1 MRALTWMR
9 KRPKTLASTAGVLI
23 GTVALTG
30 MAVAYDGLPTTKVDL
45 NDAGVW
51 LTKASSLLVGHF
63 NNASTVIDGGLRTSG
78 EDFDILQD
86 EQNVLV
92 VDGGNDTVTAVD
104 PATVTLAD
112 SAPIP
117 GDAKVSLGGTTTAIL
132 DRASGF
138 LWVTPVNELSGF
150 DLKAADPL
158 AKLGKKADATVGR
171 DGTVYAVS
179 AERSEVL
186 TARID
191 AQGEIST
198 AESRLEEFGKG
209 AEPTITAVGETPVVL
224 DATSGVVQ
232 TPGGFRTEIADAE
245 SAVLQ
250 YPSAQ
255 ADAVTL
261 ATTSHLVHVPLDGSE
276 VQEVSTNG
284 QGNPA
289 TPVSLRGCTYGAWAG
304 SARFVRDCAG
314 ESADINEQIPG
325 AQKAQQLTFRVNRDV
340 IVLNDVLT
348 GAAWMADESLKQVD
362 DWSVLTPPEGNE
374 EDEENTSEET
384 VETTLPE
391 RTEKNTPPTAED
403 DRFGVRPGGT
413 TMLPAVDND
422 NDPDGDVL
430 VASLADR
437 QPKVGNV
444 QPVLGGGALQ
454 IMTEED
460 AKGSATFRY
469 EIDDGRGGTDTAN
482 ITVDVHDWD
491 TNGAPKPK
499 RVTKLAVETGG
510 TVSYNILPDWID
522 PDGDDIYLQSVTPA
536 AGDEVDF
543 TTDGQITYRAV
554 ASLQG
559 RKKVELVVADSLG
572 EVATSSIYITV
583 KPQGS
588 MDPRTNADHVI
599 TRVNEPVTVSP
610 LANDSSAG
618 REQLRLTNVD
628 AVEGAEMTPDY
639 PNKQFSFR
647 SASPG
652 VYYVQY
658 LASAGAKS
666 AIGIVRVDVLDESQT
681 DQPPV
686 AVRDVALLPSGKEA
700 LIGVLAND
708 SDPAGGVLVVQ
719 SVTVPPHSG
728 ISVSVLNHETL
739 RITDQGALDAQVRIR
754 YRISNGTHSAE
765 GDVIVVPIPSA
776 SKLLPPV
783 ANDDEA
789 VVRVGDVVTIPV
801 LDNDTHPNDDAMHVA
816 PDLIEPL
823 VDPEVGEA
831 FVSQDTVRFR
841 AGPEPGTA
849 YITYEVVDSLGQKDA
864 GYITVQILPVDK
876 ERNAAPNPRDLTAR
890 TVGGTSANIAIPL
903 NGIDADGDSVELLGL
918 ATAPS
923 KGRVAEVA
931 QDYLVYE
938 AFDDAT
944 GVDAFTYKVRD
955 RLGKE
960 GTASIRV
967 GIAPP
972 ESSNQAPY
980 AVKDAVVV
988 RPGRSVAVP
997 VLANDSDPDGD
1008 EIALVTEG
1016 IERPDVD
1023 GLTADVSGDRVVIEV
1038 PDHELESSLQY
1049 TIRDARGAEA
1059 TAPVLVTVDEDVPL
1073 LTPIARDD
1081 RVLVSDIKDALSVDL
1096 DIIANDED
1104 PDGTTEGLT
1113 VEIEEGATLLPDG
1126 KARVTVGEQRQLIRY
1141 TITDQDDLTSSAFIF
1156 VPALKELSPTLRTTK
1171 PLQVKS
1177 GETKELPLSQYVMV
1191 AGGGDVRITEAAKVS
1206 AVHSDGADL
1215 IKDEQTLVYTSE
1227 DRYFGPD
1234 ALTFE
1239 VTDGTGPDDPDGRK
1253 STLTIPIEVL
1263 PPENQP
1269 PVFVDGQMDVAPG
1282 EDATSLDL
1290 AALATDPDPEDADKI
1305 RFTITGEPSK
1315 GVSARIDGT
1324 TLLVEAES
1332 NARKGDST
1340 TVELRIEDGTTDPV
1354 RGRVTVT
1361 VTASTRSLPVAS
1373 PDTVEEVDQGQTI
1386 TVPVLENDINPFPE
1400 TPLELVSVMRESGEG
1415 EVKRS
1420 GDMVEITPDANFVGV
1435 MVVRYRIQDATEDPD
1450 RQVDGRV
1457 TVMVQGVPDAP
1468 GQPTVSSIQD
1478 RTVVL
1483 SWSPP
1488 ANNGAEITEY
1498 TVTSVGGNPYT
1509 KTCTSTTCTLDGLTN
1524 NVEYTFQVTAT
1535 NRVGEGPA
1543 SPASNPPA
1551 RPDVRPETPTAPTL
1565 VFGDKSLEVSWTTPK
1580 SNGSPVESYT
1590 LQISPAPPAGSAEKT
1605 GVTGNSLVWEGLENG
1620 TNYTVRV
1627 QAHNRAP
1634 DPSSF
1639 SQWSMAEIPAGPP
1652 LAPGAPT
1659 TKELSPVGKQAQMEV
1674 SWQQPNTNGDAVRGY
1689 QIQVLNGGSLV
1700 ETVSAGA
1707 DARSQAIV
1715 VNTSETGYTYKVR
1728 AENKAGW
1735 GDWSDASAARRG
1747 VVAPEPPTA
1756 VTATP
1761 KDRSIQVGYTQ
1772 GARNGAKAGEIS
1784 IQYSLDGGGWQSNWD
1799 GRTITG
1805 LANGTTYAVRLRA
1818 VATVDGST
1826 YAGGA
1831 SGAASAKPYG
1841 TPRAPAVSAT
1851 KVGGGDT
1858 IRLAWDGSSS
1868 ANGRPVQVQVSID
1881 GGGWQ
1886 NVAVN
1891 SSTDRAGGYSK
1902 THSIKARAVAQPQAE
1917 GGISPESATRS
1928 ATTDPK
1934 PVDTTPKA
1942 WLEPGPVVSGC
1953 SAVGGGACHRM
1964 KIVTNQYFKAGDYKI
1979 ECYAGG
1985 DYTGNNA
1992 GYPVHIPSG
2001 GAAQLQCYNGFS
2013 SDKRVKIIGG
2023 NPANAYGTFK

>member
-1 MRALTWMR
+1 MRALSWMR
-9 KRPKTLASTAGVLI
+9 THPKTLASTAGVMI
-23 GTVALTG
+23 GAVSLTV

-51 LTKASSLLVGHF
+51 LTKSSSLLVGHF

-78 EDFDILQD
+78 EEFDILQD

-92 VDGGNDTVTAVD
+92 VDEGNDTVTAVD
-104 PATVTLAD
+104 PATVALSD

-117 GDAKVSLGGTTTAIL
+117 GDAKVALGGTTTAIL
-132 DRASGF
+132 DRASGY
-138 LWVTPVNELSGF
+138 LWVTPVGELSGF

-158 AKLGKKADATVGR
+158 AKLGKNADATVGR

-186 TARID
+186 TATID

-198 AESRLEEFGKG
+198 TEKGLDEFGKG
-209 AEPTITAVGETPVVL
+209 AKPTITAVGDVPVVL
-224 DATSGVVQ
+224 DPVSGVVQ
-232 TPGGFRTEIADAE
+232 TPNGVRTEIDDAD

-250 YPSAQ
+250 YPSA
-255 ADAVTL
+255 ASDAVAL
-261 ATTSHLVHVPLDGSE
+261 ATTSHLVHVPLDGGE
-276 VQEVSTNG
+276 VQEVSTNA

-314 ESADINEQIPG
+314 ESADVNQQIPG
-325 AQKAQQLTFRVNRDV
+325 AEHAQQLTFRVNRDV

-348 GAAWMADESLKQVD
+348 GAAWLADESLKQVD

-391 RTEKNTPPTAED
+391 RKEKNTPPTAED

-413 TMLPAVDND
+413 TLLPAVDND

-430 VASLADR
+430 VASLADK
-437 QPKVGNV
+437 QPKVGDV
-444 QPVLGGGALQ
+444 QPILNGGALQ
-454 IMTEED
+454 IMTEDD

-469 EIDDGRGGTDTAN
+469 EVDDGRGGTDTAN
-482 ITVDVHDWD
+482 ITVDVHDWE

-499 RVTKLAVETGG
+499 RVTKLAVESGG
-510 TVSYNILPDWID
+510 TVSYNILPDWLD

-559 RKKVELVVADSLG
+559 RKKVEIVVADSLG
-572 EVATSSIYITV
+572 EAATSSIYITV
-583 KPQGS
+583 KPQGT
-588 MDPRTNADHVI
+588 MEPRTNADHVV
-599 TRVNEPVTVSP
+599 TRVGEPVTVSP
-610 LANDSSAG
+610 LVNDTSAG
-618 REQLRLTNVD
+618 REPLRLTRVD
-628 AVEGAEMTPDY
+628 EVDGATLTPDF
-639 PNKQFSFR
+639 PNKQFTFE
-647 SASPG
+647 SASAG

-666 AIGIVRVDVLDESQT
+666 AIGIVRVDVLDESET

-754 YRISNGTHSAE
+754 YRISNGTHTAE
-765 GDVIVVPIPSA
+765 GDVIVVPIPAA

-801 LDNDTHPNDDAMHVA
+801 LDNDTHPNDDAMDVA
-816 PDLIEPL
+816 ADLVEPL

-831 FVSQDTVRFR
+831 FVSQDAVRFR

-849 YITYEVVDSLGQKDA
+849 YITYEVVDSMGQKDA
-864 GYITVQILPVDK
+864 GYVTVQILPIDK
-876 ERNAAPNPRDLTAR
+876 ERNAAPNPRDLTVR
-890 TVGGTSANIAIPL
+890 TVSGTKANIAIPL
-903 NGIDADGDSVELLGL
+903 DGIDADGDSVELLGL
-918 ATAPS
+918 ATAPA
-923 KGRVAEVA
+923 KGRIVEVA
-931 QDYLVYE
+931 QDHLVYE

-960 GTASIRV
+960 GTAAIRV

-972 ESSNQAPY
+972 ETVNQAPY

-1008 EIALVTEG
+1008 EIALVDGEG
-1016 IERPDVD
+1016 LELPDVD
-1023 GLTADVSGDRVVIEV
+1023 GFTADVSGDRVIVEV
-1038 PDHELESSLQY
+1038 PDRELESSLQY

-1059 TAPVLVTVDEDVPL
+1059 TAPVLVTVDEEVPL
-1073 LTPIARDD
+1073 ATPIARDD
-1081 RVLVSDIKDALSVDL
+1081 RVLVSDIKDTLSVDL
-1096 DIIANDED
+1096 DILTNDED
-1104 PDGTTEGLT
+1104 PDGTAEGLT
-1113 VEIEEGATLLPDG
+1113 VKIEEGATLLPDG
-1126 KARVTVGEQRQLIRY
+1126 KARVTIGEKRQLIRY
-1141 TITDQDDLTSSAFIF
+1141 TVTDQDDLTSSAFIF
-1156 VPALKELSPTLRTTK
+1156 VPALKELSPTPSSTK
-1171 PLQVKS
+1171 PVKVKS
-1177 GETKELPLSQYVMV
+1177 GETKELPLSEYVTV
-1191 AGGGDVRITEAAKVS
+1191 AGGGEARITEAAKVS
-1206 AVHSDGADL
+1206 AIHSDGSEL
-1215 IKDEQTLVYTSE
+1215 IKDPQTLVYTSE

-1239 VTDGTGPDDPDGRK
+1239 VTDGTGPDDPNGRK
-1253 STLTIPIEVL
+1253 ATLTIPIEVL

-1269 PVFVDGQMDVAPG
+1269 PEFVNGQMDVAPG

-1290 AALATDPDPEDADKI
+1290 AALTTDPDPEDADKI
-1305 RFTITGEPSK
+1305 RYTITGQPDK
-1315 GVSARIDGT
+1315 GVSARLDGS
-1324 TLLVEAES
+1324 TLLVEAKS
-1332 NARKGDST
+1332 NARKGDTT
-1340 TVELRIEDGTTDPV
+1340 TVDLRIEDGTTDPV

-1373 PDTVEEVDQGQTI
+1373 PDTVEEADQGETI

-1400 TPLELVSVMRESGEG
+1400 TPLELVLAIRESGEG
-1415 EVKRS
+1415 EVARN
-1420 GDMVEITPDANFVGV
+1420 GDMVEITPDKDFVGV

-1457 TVMVQGVPDAP
+1457 TVMVQGVPEAP

-1543 SPASNPPA
+1543 SPTSNPPA
-1551 RPDVRPETPTAPTL
+1551 RPDVRPDTPAAPTL
-1565 VFGDKSLEVSWTTPK
+1565 VFGDKSLKVSWTTPK

-1620 TNYTVRV
+1620 ASYTVRV

-1639 SQWSMAEIPAGPP
+1639 SQWSTAAIPAGPP
-1652 LAPGAPT
+1652 LAPAQPT

-1674 SWQQPNTNGDAVRGY
+1674 AWQQPNTNGDAISAY
-1689 QIQVLNGGSLV
+1689 ELQVINGS
-1700 ETVSAGA
+1700 TVVDTIEGIAPGA
-1707 DARSQAIV
+1707 RTQAV
-1715 VNTSETGYTYKVR
+1715 VVKTSETGYTFKVR
-1728 AENKAGW
+1728 AKNKAGW
-1735 GDWSDASAARRG
+1735 GAWSAASAARRG
-1747 VVAPEPPTA
+1747 VVAPEPPVE
-1756 VTATP
+1756 VTATAA
-1761 KDRSIQVGYTQ
+1761 DRAIHVAYKQ
-1772 GARNGAKAGEIS
+1772 GARNGATAGEIS
-1784 IQYSLDGGGWQSNWD
+1784 IQYDIGGGWKSNWD
-1799 GRTITG
+1799 GKTITG
-1805 LANGTTYAVRLRA
+1805 LTNGTNYTVRLRA

-1826 YAGGA
+1826 YASGA
-1831 SGAASAKPYG
+1831 SGSASAKPYG
-1841 TPRAPAVSAT
+1841 KPRAPSVSAT
-1851 KVGGGDT
+1851 KVNGGSE
-1858 IRLAWDGSSS
+1858 IQLAWDGRNSD
-1868 ANGRPVQVQVSID
+1868 NGRPVTVQVSID

-1891 SSTDRAGGYSK
+1891 GSTKRAGGYSQ
-1902 THSIKARAVAQPQAE
+1902 THSIKARAVADP
-1917 GGISPESATRS
+1917 GGTSDVSPTRS

-1934 PVDTTPKA
+1934 PIDTTPKA

-1953 SAVGGGACHRM
+1953 TAVGGGSCHRV
-1964 KIVTNQYFKAGDYKI
+1964 KIVTNQYFKAGSYNI

-1992 GYPVHIPSG
+1992 GYPVTIPSG
-2001 GAAQLQCYNGFS
+2001 GSVQLKCYNGFS
-2013 SDKRVKIIGG
+2013 KDKRVKIIGG
-2023 NPANAYGTFK
+2023 NPANAYGTFG